1 LPPQKNAWRGV
12 SGMHHW
18 EVGGPINIGWP
29 DHNVP
34 EREYTIVEV
43 EKLSQVFRSRV
54 TNGKKEGGFLV
65 VFDCPEVVLEMLA
78 EKATQVLGF
87 KVIVSNLRCSIDG
100 NVLRSFDY
108 EWYPT
113 PEFADRPSD
122 LARTISEALE
132 GMRTTN

>member
-1 LPPQKNAWRGV
+1 
-12 SGMHHW
+12 MHHW
-18 EVGGPINIGWP
+18 EKGGPISIGWP

-43 EKLSQVFRSRV
+43 ELLGQVFRGRV
-54 TNGKKEGGFLV
+54 TDGKKEGGFLV

-78 EKATQVLGF
+78 EQATSRLGF
-87 KVIVSNLRCSIDG
+87 KVIVSNLRCSIEG
-100 NVLRSFDY
+100 TILRSFDY

-122 LARTISEALE
+122 LARTISETLE
-132 GMRTTN
+132 EMRGTG

>member
-1 LPPQKNAWRGV
+1 MPPQKNAWRWV
-12 SGMHHW
+12 SRMHHW
-18 EVGGPINIGWP
+18 EVGGLINIGWP
-29 DHNVP
+29 DHNLP
-34 EREYTIVEV
+34 EREYTIVEA
-43 EKLSQVFRSRV
+43 EKLGQVFRSRV

-65 VFDCPEVVLEMLA
+65 VFDCPEVVLEILA

>member
-1 LPPQKNAWRGV
+1 
-12 SGMHHW
+12 MHHW
-18 EVGGPINIGWP
+18 EKGGPISIGWP
-29 DHNVP
+29 DHNVQ

-43 EKLSQVFRSRV
+43 ELLGQVFRGRV
-54 TNGKKEGGFLV
+54 TDGKKEGGFLV

-78 EKATQVLGF
+78 EQASNRLGF

-100 NVLRSFDY
+100 TILRSFDY

-122 LARTISEALE
+122 LARTISETLE
-132 GMRTTN
+132 EMRGTG

>member
-1 LPPQKNAWRGV
+1 
-12 SGMHHW
+12 MHHW
-18 EVGGPINIGWP
+18 EKGGPISIGWP
-29 DHNVP
+29 DHNVQ

-43 EKLSQVFRSRV
+43 ELLGQVFRGRV
-54 TNGKKEGGFLV
+54 TDGKKEGGFLV

-78 EKATQVLGF
+78 EQASNRLGF

-100 NVLRSFDY
+100 TILRSFDY

-122 LARTISEALE
+122 LARTVSETLE
-132 GMRTTN
+132 EMRGTG

>member
-1 LPPQKNAWRGV
+1 
-12 SGMHHW
+12 MHHW
-18 EVGGPINIGWP
+18 EKGGPISIGWP
-29 DHNVP
+29 DHNVQ

-43 EKLSQVFRSRV
+43 ELLGQVFRGRV

-78 EKATQVLGF
+78 EQASNRLGF
-87 KVIVSNLRCSIDG
+87 KVIVSNLRCSIEG
-100 NVLRSFDY
+100 TILRSFDY

-132 GMRTTN
+132 EMRGTG

>member
-1 LPPQKNAWRGV
+1 
-12 SGMHHW
+12 MHHW
-18 EVGGPINIGWP
+18 EKGGPISIGWP

-43 EKLSQVFRSRV
+43 ELLGQVFRGRV
-54 TNGKKEGGFLV
+54 TDGKKEGGFLV

-78 EKATQVLGF
+78 EQASNRLGF
-87 KVIVSNLRCSIDG
+87 KVIVSNLRCSIEG
-100 NVLRSFDY
+100 TILRSFDY

-122 LARTISEALE
+122 LARTISETLE
-132 GMRTTN
+132 KMRGTG